1 MALALYRKYR
11 PKNFDDLIGQ
21 ESIRTT
27 ILEALKRGKLSHA
40 YLFSGPRGTGKTSTA
55 RLVARAIQC
64 KNRKETGEACEK
76 CEVCL
81 LNVKN
86 ELIDLIEI
94 DAASNRGIDDIR
106 ELREKIRF
114 APSIASS
121 KVYIIDEVHMLSKEA
136 FNALLKSLEEPP
148 SHVYFILATTE
159 LNKIPETIISR
170 CQRYEF
176 KRITDKF
183 IVERLKHICENENIE
198 ADLGALEM
206 IAKYADGGLR
216 DAVSLLEQ
224 FSNEKITEEVIKDRL
239 GLSDHQYCDALYG
252 ALGSGDAQKGLEV
265 ISTIHG
271 EGYNLQDFTTAFLG
285 LLRNKLHE
293 AVYGQ
298 KQNIIP
304 KILNWITVFDE
315 AWVKLKHASISELP
329 LEIAVIRATQ
339 NIEKTH
345 HEEIPQQAK
354 RQEGLVHIDAIKMK
368 IPQILQDVPS
378 TAIRQSFQTGNLV
391 DMNGKILKFLFSSQF
406 HFEKVNSPDGVV
418 GIQGAF
424 QKHLGAEIKVICE
437 LDPAIKELGWDL
449 IEENA

>member
-11 PKNFDDLIGQ
+11 PKNFDDLVGQ
-21 ESIRTT
+21 ESIRIT

-64 KNRKETGEACEK
+64 KNRKETGEACET
-76 CEVCL
+76 CETCQ
-81 LNVKN
+81 LNARN

-114 APSIASS
+114 APSMASS

-159 LNKIPETIISR
+159 INKIPETIISR

-176 KRITDKF
+176 KRISDKY
-183 IVERLKHICENENIE
+183 IVERLKHICENENID

-224 FSNEKITEEVIKDRL
+224 FSNEKVSEEIIRDRL
-239 GLSDHQYCDALYG
+239 GLTDHQYCDALYG
-252 ALGSGDAQKGLEV
+252 ALGSGDAQKGLE
-265 ISTIHG
+265 IIATIHR
-271 EGYNLQDFTTAFLG
+271 EGYNLQDFTTSFLG

-293 AVYGQ
+293 AVYAQ
-298 KQNIIP
+298 KQNVIP
-304 KILNWITVFDE
+304 KILNWISFFDE
-315 AWVKLKHASISELP
+315 AWMKLKHASISELP
-329 LEIAVIRATQ
+329 LEIAIIRATQ

-345 HEEIPQQAK
+345 GEEAPQQVK
-354 RQEGLVHIDAIKMK
+354 RPEGLVHIDAVKMK
-368 IPQILQDVPS
+368 IPQILHDVDS
-378 TAIRQSFQTGNLV
+378 VSIRQSFQTGNLV
-391 DMNGKILKFLFSSQF
+391 DMQGKVLKFLFSSKF
-406 HFEKVNSPDGVV
+406 HFEKVNSPEGISGV
-418 GIQGAF
+418 QNAF

-449 IEENA
+449 IEENS

>member
-11 PKNFDDLIGQ
+11 PKNFDDLVGQ
-21 ESIRTT
+21 ESIRIT

-64 KNRKETGEACEK
+64 KNRKETGEACES
-76 CEVCL
+76 CETCQ
-81 LNVKN
+81 LNIKN

-114 APSIASS
+114 APSMATS

-159 LNKIPETIISR
+159 INKIPETIISR

-176 KRITDKF
+176 KRISDKYL
-183 IVERLKHICENENIE
+183 VERLKHICENENID

-206 IAKYADGGLR
+206 IAKYADGGMR

-224 FSNEKITEEVIKDRL
+224 FSNEKVTEEIIRDRL
-239 GLSDHQYCDALYG
+239 GLTNHQYCDSLYG
-252 ALGSGDAQKGLEV
+252 ALGSGDAQKGIE
-265 ISTIHG
+265 IIATIHR
-271 EGYNLQDFTTAFLG
+271 EGYNLQDFATSFLG

-304 KILNWITVFDE
+304 KILNWIEFFDD

-329 LEIAVIRATQ
+329 LEIAIIRATQ
-339 NIEKTH
+339 GSEKIKT
-345 HEEIPQQAK
+345 EEIPQQTK
-354 RQEGLVHIDAIKMK
+354 RQEGLVHIDAVKAK
-368 IPQILQDVPS
+368 LPQILHDIENS
-378 TAIRQSFQTGNLV
+378 ALRQSFQTGNLV
-391 DMNGKILKFLFSSQF
+391 DMNGKVLKFLFSSQF
-406 HFEKVNSPDGVV
+406 HFDKVNGAEGIG
-418 GIQGAF
+418 GIQNAF
-424 QKHLGAEIKVICE
+424 QKYLGTEIKVICE

-449 IEENA
+449 IEENS